1 MPLFD
6 VYSLF
11 DVTPVKAAGT
21 RVWDDKGTEYLD
33 LYGGHAVISVGHCHP
48 RYVAAV
54 TGQLNKLGFYSNSV
68 HNPLQEEL
76 AEKIGEL
83 SGLPDYSLFLCNS
96 GAEANENALKLAS
109 FHTGKGRV
117 IAFKGA
123 FHGRTSG
130 AVAVTDNPKIRSPFN
145 CGHKVSFVPLNDIEA
160 VKAELS
166 AGDVAGVI
174 IEGIQGVGGI
184 KIPDDGFIKELREE
198 TRKAGVVLILD
209 EVQSGYGR
217 SGRFFAHQWAGI
229 KPDVITMAKGMAGGF
244 PIGGV
249 LISPDFKPVKGMLGT
264 TFGGNHLA
272 MAAAIA
278 VADIIRDENLVAN
291 ALTVGEYL
299 KSRLQALADGAPTS
313 EDTATLGML
322 RGGIGAERSEAS
334 GGAERSE
341 ASEVSVTPSV
351 KIKEVR
357 GRGLMLGAEFTGPVA
372 EIRSKLLYDKH
383 IFTGV
388 SGKDMIRLLAPLVL
402 TKEDVDIFMKALEE
416 VL

>member
-1 MPLFD
+1 MRLFD

-11 DVTPVKAAGT
+11 DVTPVRAKGT
-21 RVWDDKGTEYLD
+21 RVWDDQGTEYLD

-48 RYVAAV
+48 KYVSAV
-54 TGQLNKLGFYSNSV
+54 TDQLGKIGFYSNSV
-68 HNPLQEEL
+68 RNPLQEEL

-83 SGLPDYSLFLCNS
+83 SGLQDYSLFLCNS

-109 FHTGKGRV
+109 FHTGKDKV

-145 CGHKVSFVPLNDIEA
+145 SCHNVVFLPMNDIEA
-160 VKAELS
+160 VKAEL
-166 AGDVAGVI
+166 AKGDVAGVI

-184 KIPDDGFIKELREE
+184 IIPDDVFMRDLRQA
-198 TRKAGVVLILD
+198 TKAAGVVLILD

-217 SGRFFAHQWAGI
+217 SGKFFAHQWAGI

-249 LISPDFKPVKGMLGT
+249 LISPEFEPVKGMLGT

-278 VADIIRDENLVAN
+278 VADIIKEENLVQN
-291 ALTVGEYL
+291 ALEVGEYL
-299 KSRLQALADGAPTS
+299 KSSLLLLASGLASPDRSHPRLVRGRGPSLA
-313 EDTATLGML
+313 M
-322 RGGIGAERSEAS
+322 

-341 ASEVSVTPSV
+341 ESGLQEPDANR
-351 KIKEVR
+351 IKEVR
-357 GRGLMLGAEFTGPVA
+357 GRGLMIGVEFDGPIA
-372 EIRSKLLYDKH
+372 EIRRKLLFDKH

-388 SGKDMIRLLAPLVL
+388 SGKNMIRLLAPLVL
-402 TKEDVDIFMKALEE
+402 SKDDVDIFIKALEE